1 MKWIALFSQTGSEIR
16 DLSKKLGRSP
26 DLIYTNNRSNDVW
39 QNVLQE
45 VDSQILVFNHVDI
58 MNRIKNYQKG
68 ALITLH
74 GYLRIIPADV
84 CKECNIVNGHP
95 GLITE
100 YPNLKGK
107 DPQERIE
114 NWMSY
119 IGSVCHKV
127 VPEVDAGE
135 ILSEDRIAIKQ
146 VETFKSNYYNI
157 LRITSLNAW
166 EKFFENYET

>member
-1 MKWIALFSQTGSEIR
+1 
-16 DLSKKLGRSP
+16 
-26 DLIYTNNRSNDVW
+26 
-39 QNVLQE
+39 
-45 VDSQILVFNHVDI
+45 

-135 ILSEDRIAIKQ
+135 ILSEDRIAMKQ